1 MRYIPTMTPGE
12 RATRSILA
20 EATAIKAGNVH
31 PLAPFT
37 DMSHTHFVAAAHA
50 IGQAIDAHAES
61 GIGQTVWSC
70 TRAML
75 DAVAVNTSLGTI
87 LLLVPLAKLES
98 VSNSDGV
105 EAIDGSTIQKLLDG
119 TTRIDCQWIY
129 ESIRMV
135 HPGGL
140 GRSDQSD
147 INGPAPSSIVQ
158 AMQIAASRDDVAL
171 QYTNGFRE
179 VLAISCELQSK
190 HDLGMDEGHA
200 IRALQIELLAQRPD
214 SLIVRKHGADA
225 GLEVQRRA
233 ARVLEA
239 GAYGSPPF
247 EHAWSE
253 FDEFL
258 RASNQRRNPGTSA
271 DLIAAALYA
280 QSLAWT

>member
-1 MRYIPTMTPGE
+1 MTPGE

-31 PLAPFT
+31 PLAPFA
-37 DMSHTHFVAAAHA
+37 DMNHAHFVAAAHA
-50 IGQAIDAHAES
+50 IGQAIDSHSES

-98 VSNSDGV
+98 ASNSDGV
-105 EAIDGSTIQKLLDG
+105 EAIDASAIQKLLDG
-119 TTRIDCQWIY
+119 TTRIDCERIY

-140 GRSDQSD
+140 GRSDRSD

-158 AMQIAASRDDVAL
+158 AMQIAASWDDVAL

-179 VLAISCELQSK
+179 VLAIAYELQSK
-190 HDLGMDEGHA
+190 HDLGIDEGHA

-247 EHAWSE
+247 EHAWSA

-280 QSLAWT
+280 QSLAWN